1 MAFRAE
7 KRLLKHALSPGE
19 NILASDILAA
29 IRELPKLS
37 RPAVIVVTDM
47 GIHLIL
53 SGGESEVRSIWFD
66 QLAGVA
72 RKTTPSGREL
82 QLILGDGDASTALT
96 CVFHPRDRKELTGD
110 LITRR
115 FFGHVVK
122 DTTVEFPDSGGGV
135 PR

>member
-19 NILASDILAA
+19 NILASDILGG

-37 RPAVIVVTDM
+37 EPAVIVVTDM
-47 GIHLIL
+47 GMHLIL
-53 SGGESEVRSIWFD
+53 SGRESEVRSISFD
-66 QLAGVA
+66 ELAGVA

-82 QLILGDGDASTALT
+82 QLIFGDGDASTALT